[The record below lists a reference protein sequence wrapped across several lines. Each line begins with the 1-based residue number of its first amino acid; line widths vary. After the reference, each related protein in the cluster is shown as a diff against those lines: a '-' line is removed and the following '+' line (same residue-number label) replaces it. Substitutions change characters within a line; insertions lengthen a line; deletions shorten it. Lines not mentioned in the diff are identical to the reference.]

1 VHYIAATDFNLAM
14 AL

>member
-1 VHYIAATDFNLAM
+1 MCTIAATDLNPAM

>member
-1 VHYIAATDFNLAM
+1 MCTIAATDLNLAM